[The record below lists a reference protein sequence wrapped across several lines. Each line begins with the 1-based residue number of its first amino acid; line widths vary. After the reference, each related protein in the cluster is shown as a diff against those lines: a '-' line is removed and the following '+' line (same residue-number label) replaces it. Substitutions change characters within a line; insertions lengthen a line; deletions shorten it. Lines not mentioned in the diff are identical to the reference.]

1 LLVRGRG
8 QDEYARAGTNTRTN
22 TTRTSAAG
30 RSRGATHAVAPRGSA
45 SPSAVRELIER
56 TIRGLGYELVEV
68 ERAAGG
74 LLRVTLDT
82 PDAPGQIARRI
93 GLDDCEQV
101 SRQLTH
107 LFAVEQVDYERLEVC
122 SPGLDRLLT
131 GARDF
136 VRFAGSPVKLQLKVG
151 LHGRRRFQGQLL
163 GLGGQAG
170 AEQVRLALSA
180 SGASAAGSGRGRD
193 GQAPRSQNTGA
204 LIEQPQTIELPL
216 ADIEKARLVP
226 QFDFKANPANG
237 TSDADK
243 GARRVRQEG
252 SGEAPSGNEEGP
264 Q

>member
-1 LLVRGRG
+1 
-8 QDEYARAGTNTRTN
+8 
-22 TTRTSAAG
+22 
-30 RSRGATHAVAPRGSA
+30 
-45 SPSAVRELIER
+45 
-56 TIRGLGYELVEV
+56 
-68 ERAAGG
+68 
-74 LLRVTLDT
+74 
-82 PDAPGQIARRI
+82 
-93 GLDDCEQV
+93 
-101 SRQLTH
+101 LTH

-136 VRFAGSPVKLQLKVG
+136 VRFAGSPVQLQLKVG
-151 LHGRRRFQGQLL
+151 LQGRRRFRGQLL

-180 SGASAAGSGRGRD
+180 SGGSAAGSGRGRD
-193 GQAPRSQNTGA
+193 SQAPRSRNAGTRT
-204 LIEQPQTIELPL
+204 LIEQPQTVELPL

-243 GARRVRQEG
+243 GARRVRHEG
-252 SGEAPSGNEEGP
+252 SGEAPSGNEEGS

>member
-1 LLVRGRG
+1 
-8 QDEYARAGTNTRTN
+8 
-22 TTRTSAAG
+22 
-30 RSRGATHAVAPRGSA
+30 
-45 SPSAVRELIER
+45 VRELIGR

-93 GLDDCEQV
+93 GLGDCEQV

-136 VRFAGSPVKLQLKVG
+136 VRFAGSPVQLQLKVG
-151 LHGRRRFQGQLL
+151 LQGRRRFRGQLL

-180 SGASAAGSGRGRD
+180 SGASAAGPGRGRD
-193 GQAPRSQNTGA
+193 SQAHRSRNAGTRTV
-204 LIEQPQTIELPL
+204 IEQPQTIELPL

-226 QFDFKANPANG
+226 QFDFKANPANA
-237 TSDADK
+237 TSDADQ
-243 GARRVRQEG
+243 GARRVRPEG
-252 SGEAPSGNEEGP
+252 NGEAPSGNEEGP